1 MTKTK
6 TGITIK
12 GKHFYLNGKRVRLAG
27 NHTWN
32 TVQPMNGE
40 RIGMDKIT
48 GNFTKLWT
56 IETKGAEFGKSYWG
70 SNSPGLVKIENN
82 PWKKDGSLNKNF
94 YTNLE
99 NSVKQAQKRDIV
111 TGVSLFEGSIQ
122 DIFPKA
128 WENHP
133 FNGLGPKEHFDVH
146 TKGPWNKFQRAHV
159 KEVVKT
165 LEPYDNVMYEVGNEL
180 MSPSAK
186 WFQKKVVEWI
196 NKWTDKPVGV
206 SYARGIRASRGRNE
220 FDWMNKTGADWLAPS
235 ATAISNGQFSSFKGP
250 VVLDTDHSWPLQS
263 RVSSLQ
269 SYWDKGH
276 SIWLMDGFN
285 GTMLRNQQSLIP
297 DRNWINSV
305 T

>member
-12 GKHFYLNGKRVRLAG
+12 GKDFYLNGKRVRLAG

-82 PWKKDGSLNKNF
+82 PWKKNGSLNKNF

-269 SYWDKGH
+269 NYWDKGH